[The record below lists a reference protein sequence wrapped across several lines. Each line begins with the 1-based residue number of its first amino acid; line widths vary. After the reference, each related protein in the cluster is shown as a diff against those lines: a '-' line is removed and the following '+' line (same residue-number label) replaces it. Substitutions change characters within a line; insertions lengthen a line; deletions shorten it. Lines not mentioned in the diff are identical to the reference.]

1 VRSKKLRR
9 ETRVA
14 DKNGRIILKLIL
26 KEQGAGL
33 LTGLNGSDGATAGS
47 SSHLRDP

>member
-9 ETRVA
+9 ETRVE
-14 DKNGRIILKLIL
+14 DKNGRIILKLISE
-26 KEQGAGL
+26 EQSAGL
-33 LTGLNGSDGATAGS
+33 LTGLKGSDGATAGF